1 MDKDGSWSEKKHFV
15 EDVGLLFE
23 QGGIPRMAGR
33 IVGWLLICNP
43 PHQSLLGIAE
53 ILEASNASI
62 STMMRLLVQMG
73 LVERVGLPG
82 HRRDHYRIKAGA
94 FDVIMHQSVQ
104 EIRAGL
110 QLIERGLELVA
121 NQPPEMRQRLKEAR
135 ELYVFFDREYP
146 ALLERWEK
154 ERKKLAR

>member
-23 QGGIPRMAGR
+23 QGGMPRMAGR

-43 PHQSLLGIAE
+43 PHQSLLELAE

-62 STMMRLLVQMG
+62 STMTRLLIQMG

-82 HRRDHYRIKAGA
+82 HRRDHFRIKSGA
-94 FDVIMHQSVQ
+94 FESLMYQNLQ
-104 EIRAGL
+104 EIKTGL
-110 QLIERGLELVA
+110 QLVERGLELVA
-121 NQPPEMRQRLKEAR
+121 NQPQEIKHRLKEAR
-135 ELYVFFDREYP
+135 ELYAFFDREYP
-146 ALLERWEK
+146 VLLERWEK